1 MCGAHRRENTGLCSF
16 TGTLEGSQSRLNVVL
31 NLFNKIKKTQNFQ
44 LERGRARATGP
55 KLNATLQFL
64 ASGSFQD
71 ITRFYVVPQTFAN
84 I

>member
-1 MCGAHRRENTGLCSF
+1 MWRKHWVVFIYRNVRGKPYR
-16 TGTLEGSQSRLNVVL
+16 SRLNVVL

-44 LERGRARATGP
+44 LERGCARATGP

-71 ITRFYVVPQTFAN
+71 IMRFYVVPQTFAN